1 MAAQTNT
8 KKQIG
13 EEGVVIEETSSHP
26 IIQELVKIEDLISQG
41 SDEETIMKAVKGY
54 SENLTSPGFLN
65 EAEKGVVALARKRIE
80 EILTKHEKV
89 LLLEAKGRPIR
100 GELVKAKAKLTEHIG
115 HKEEIID
122 LGEYQ
127 EGAKK
132 LKELDY
138 KFDHAM
144 TEDNVFA
151 ADIFWQDI
159 YKLDPKHAED
169 LKPLLDDLKKEVVQV
184 PEVTPSTPAPESV
197 SLAPSAPEAQ
207 PGPKGTTTVSTTVSP
222 SASFATTT
230 SPSGMPVVAPPSA
243 PPIAPVVAPV
253 PTPTTPPAPSGAPST
268 QSGAP
273 PRPRE
278 PETAEGEEA
287 ETNLKLSK
295 KARELLET
303 LLEKKE
309 LIRDDD
315 AVCLAI
321 NALIQQSDVDLDQLK
336 QFLQNT
342 ELLNK
347 TISPEVR
354 NRVKAE
360 MDLAKVTTYENFK
373 KALNDELKT
382 VEYTLDSL
390 SKQQRPSDADK
401 AERKQNLTRRIEIE
415 RLLEHADNLN
425 KLEKRTMTY
434 ESPREILNLINF
446 YLHKDEPELKMEDL
460 MSQTEE
466 LVEEQKEN
474 LYKGPRAVLNKF
486 CSFLRPTLKST
497 LKALA
502 EDKKFS
508 KLGENAGEELAKLS
522 QLKVVNDQFKVKE
535 WIEGL
540 PGDYKEHMET
550 TVPRLIAYLEL
561 AIRDGKVSSLL
572 QTGPARKLVENLR
585 KLQRE
590 HIRLS
595 IKDQPIDNQQK
606 MLLYVSEINKASR
619 KNTDITGE
627 VLRKRLHLGRNEA
640 LKILGGTGALAG
652 ALTMA
657 AISPFALFGG
667 LSTALYATVRRS
679 KKIPEKWKPLARA
692 ATGRLA
698 VANGLVVGGSLI
710 GITSLYLPL
719 AAAIGVVA
727 VPWLWK
733 RRKAKKGAK
742 KE

>member
-8 KKQIG
+8 KPKTKEDEQG
-13 EEGVVIEETSSHP
+13 AVIEHP
-26 IIQELVKIEDLISQG
+26 IVQELVKIEDLISQNA
-41 SDEETIMKAVKGY
+41 DTTTIMQAVTAY
-54 SENLTSPGFLN
+54 SENLTRPGFLN
-65 EAEKGVVALARKRIE
+65 EAEKGVVALARSRIE
-80 EILTKHEKV
+80 AILTKHEGGGLAGPV
-89 LLLEAKGRPIR
+89 IT
-100 GELVKAKAKLTEHIG
+100 ELKQVKAKLAKHIG
-115 HKEEIID
+115 PKEELIE
-122 LGEYQ
+122 LSEYQ
-127 EGAKK
+127 ERAKK

-151 ADIFWQDI
+151 ADILWQDI
-159 YKLDPKHAED
+159 HKLDPEHAKD
-169 LKPLLDDLKKEVVQV
+169 LKPLLDELKKEIR
-184 PEVTPSTPAPESV
+184 EESKVTPGTPAPESV
-197 SLAPSAPEAQ
+197 SPAPSAPEAQ
-207 PGPKGTTTVSTTVSP
+207 PGPGVQP
-222 SASFATTT
+222 AAPAPAS
-230 SPSGMPVVAPPSA
+230 SPVVPPVAGGALEAELLKTLETGTEAPKAEPSEVI
-243 PPIAPVVAPV
+243 PL
-253 PTPTTPPAPSGAPST
+253 TTPKAPRIT
-268 QSGAP
+268 
-273 PRPRE
+273 
-278 PETAEGEEA
+278 EGEEA
-287 ETNLKLSK
+287 EATLKLSK
-295 KARELLET
+295 GVRELLEI

-321 NALIQQSDVDLDQLK
+321 NALIKQSDVDLDRLK

-401 AERKQNLTRRIEIE
+401 AERRQNLTRRIEIE

-466 LVEEQKEN
+466 LVEKQKEN

-486 CSFLRPTLKST
+486 CCFLRPTLKST

-502 EDKKFS
+502 EDKKLS

-522 QLKVVNDQFKVKE
+522 QLKVVNDKFKVKE

-640 LKILGGTGALAG
+640 LKVLGGTGALTG
-652 ALTMA
+652 AITMA

-667 LSTALYATVRRS
+667 LSIALYTAVRRS

-733 RRKAKKGAK
+733 RRKAKKGVK